1 MSQVPTDREPDLH
14 LHADAIARGAA
25 LDFAVNVVAGGPP
38 PWLRHALEGAL
49 DDLGAYPDETRAVE
63 AVAHRHDRDPDEVV
77 LLNGAAQA
85 FWLLAAL
92 QPRRPL
98 CVHPSF
104 TEPEVALRAAGRPPE
119 RVVLPEPWALDPG
132 AVPDHADMVVVG
144 NPTNPTGVLHARD
157 TLAALTR
164 EDRVTVVD
172 EAFIDFVP
180 GEHQSLAD
188 GPHAA
193 GLPGLVV
200 VRSLTKM
207 HAIPGLRAG
216 YLLAPAPLA
225 ARLREQRAGWSVN
238 ALALAATIACSHR
251 PEYGHAVAGRTA
263 RDRADLAARL
273 AAVPGLTVHPGAANY
288 LLAHHPDGAGLIER
302 LRTES
307 VAVRPCRSFP
317 GLTADHLRVAV
328 RDPGTHAELA
338 AALARATA

>member
-1 MSQVPTDREPDLH
+1 MSDVRTSAEPDLH

-38 PWLRHALEGAL
+38 PWLRHALEAAL
-49 DDLGAYPDETRAVE
+49 DDLGAYPDETAAVRAVAE
-63 AVAHRHDRDPDEVV
+63 RHHRDPAEVV

-92 QPRRPL
+92 APRHPL

-104 TEPEVALRAAGRPPE
+104 TEPEVALRAAGRAPE
-119 RVVLPEPWALDPG
+119 RVVLPEPWTLDPG
-132 AVPDHADMVVVG
+132 AIGDDADLVVVG
-144 NPTNPTGVLHARD
+144 NPTNPTGVLHHRD

-164 EDRVTVVD
+164 ADRITVID

-188 GPHAA
+188 GAHAA

-200 VRSLTKM
+200 VRSLTKL
-207 HAIPGLRAG
+207 HSIPGLRAG
-216 YLLAPAPLA
+216 YLLAPAELA

-238 ALALAATIACSHR
+238 ALALAATVACVHR
-251 PEYGHAVAGRTA
+251 PEYGHAIAGLTA
-263 RDRADLAARL
+263 RNRADLYARL
-273 AAVPGLTVHPGAANY
+273 DAVPGLTVHPGAANY
-288 LLAHHPDGAGLIER
+288 LLAHHPDGAALIDR

-317 GLTADHLRVAV
+317 GLTADHFRVAI
-328 RDPGTHAELA
+328 RDPAAHAELA
-338 AALARATA
+338 AALHRATS